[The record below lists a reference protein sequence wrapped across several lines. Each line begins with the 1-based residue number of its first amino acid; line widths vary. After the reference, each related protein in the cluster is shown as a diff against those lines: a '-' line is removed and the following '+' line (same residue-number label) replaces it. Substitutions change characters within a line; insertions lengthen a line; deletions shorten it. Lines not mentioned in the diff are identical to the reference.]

1 MKPKPNGGAK
11 AASPKNTAAA
21 SPSGGASA
29 FWKGVV
35 DQGAGGR
42 VDKYIS
48 ETVCI
53 LSRSQIKARDAR
65 ITVNGTERKV
75 SYPVK
80 AGDVVEVA
88 WTKEST
94 HDLEP
99 EQLELRILYE
109 DDSVFVVDKAQ
120 GMVTHPA
127 AGNWTGTLANA
138 VLWLEMQRSGSGNAP
153 RGGIVH
159 RLDKDTS
166 GVIVVARNPKAHEYL
181 AAQFKDRS
189 VRKEYWAIVRG
200 IPGTARGRIENRL
213 GRDPRDRKKFAPC
226 TEGGRSAIT
235 DYKVLAAWE
244 FSEGHRYS
252 LVALYPKTG
261 RTHQLRVHMAAIK
274 CPILG
279 DPIYSRPDPKFP
291 EATLMLHARRLRIR
305 LPGADSPRVFR
316 SDLPGRFRE
325 HLKLLEKQASRK
337 PLL

>member
-1 MKPKPNGGAK
+1 MKPKPRDGKNASSRKKPG
-11 AASPKNTAAA
+11 AASSPGEA
-21 SPSGGASA
+21 SSS
-29 FWKGVV
+29 WKGVV
-35 DQGAGGR
+35 QGAGGR

-48 ETVCI
+48 ETVGI

-65 ITVNGTERKV
+65 ITVNGIERKV
-75 SYPVK
+75 SYLVK
-80 AGDVVEVA
+80 PGDAVEVV
-88 WTKEST
+88 WMKESS
-94 HDLEP
+94 HGLEP

-109 DDSVFVVDKAQ
+109 DDTVFVVDKAQ

-138 VLWLEMQRSGSGNAP
+138 ILWLERQRSGLAGAP

-166 GVIVVARNPKAHEYL
+166 GVIIVARSPKAHEYL

-189 VRKEYWAIVRG
+189 VRKEYWALVKG
-200 IPGTARGRIENRL
+200 MPGTAQGRIENRL

-226 TEGGRSAIT
+226 LEGGRSAIT
-235 DYKVLAAWE
+235 DYKVLASWE

-252 LVALYPKTG
+252 LIALFPRTG

-279 DPIYSRPDPKFP
+279 DPIYSKPDPRFP

-305 LPGADSPRVFR
+305 LPGADSPSVFR
-316 SDLPGRFRE
+316 SALPDRFR
-325 HLKLLEKQASRK
+325 KYMKQLEKQASRTI
-337 PLL
+337 L